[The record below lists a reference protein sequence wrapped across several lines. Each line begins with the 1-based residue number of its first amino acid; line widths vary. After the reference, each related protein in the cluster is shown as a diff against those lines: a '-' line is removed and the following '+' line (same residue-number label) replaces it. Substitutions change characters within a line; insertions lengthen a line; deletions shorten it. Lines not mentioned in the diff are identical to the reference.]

1 MKTILTVLASGIDQA
16 IAQAHE
22 AVRELEGLFTY
33 GNLGKK
39 HEGDRHV
46 ILDALSLLDIEVQA
60 KAADV
65 SIDAERRVDLGTA
78 LLMVKKVVE
87 HHSWG
92 FLVGND
98 DAQRDANIALVERF
112 EAARRTITV
121 ACYDLEAMM
130 QG

>member
-1 MKTILTVLASGIDQA
+1 MKTIANILSNGIDQA
-16 IAQAHE
+16 IAEAH
-22 AVRELEGLFTY
+22 ATVRELETMFTY
-33 GNLGKK
+33 YRLGQNNKA
-39 HEGDRHV
+39 DRHV
-46 ILDALSLLDIEVQA
+46 VLDALSLLDIEVQA

-65 SIDAERRVDLGTA
+65 MIDVERRVLLGTA
-78 LLMVKKVVE
+78 LLLVKQVIE
-87 HHSWG
+87 HHAWG

-130 QG
+130 DD